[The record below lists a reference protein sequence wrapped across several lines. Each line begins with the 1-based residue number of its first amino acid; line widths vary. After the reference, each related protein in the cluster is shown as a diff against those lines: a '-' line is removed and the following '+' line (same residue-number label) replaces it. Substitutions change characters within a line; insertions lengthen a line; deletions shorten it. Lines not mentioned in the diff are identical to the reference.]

1 MSTFNTDPHSN
12 LDDLILRARMLL
24 GTGLTP
30 GEALAHLV
38 QAGEVEEVVWFAVKA
53 AEMANGDHE

>member
-1 MSTFNTDPHSN
+1 MTTFDDPHSN

-38 QAGEVEEVVWFAVKA
+38 QVGEVEEVVWLAVQA
-53 AEMANGDHE
+53 AQIMDASS